1 MLFNLFTK
9 LYPVSFNGQ
18 IDIHNHLLYGVDDG
32 SKSLDESKRML
43 KAYKELGF
51 ESTILTPHIFK
62 DIYPNSEK
70 DLKSKFQNLIS
81 ETKSIKSPKIT
92 NLGAEY
98 MVDDLFLEKVKSGVE
113 LLPFYKNYV
122 LIEIPLFSDSYLLK
136 QTVFE
141 LQLNGYTP
149 VLAHPER
156 YLNVGTKELK
166 SLRAKGVMLQLN
178 ALSLT
183 GNYGKE
189 VRSKAFKLLKNN
201 LFDFIATDAH
211 NPKDL
216 EKLKQLRLTR
226 FYRDKF
232 QAILKAQKEELG
244 L

>member
-9 LYPVSFNGQ
+9 LYSVSFSGQ
-18 IDIHNHLLYGVDDG
+18 IDIHNHLLHGVDDG

-51 ESTILTPHIFK
+51 AFIIVTPHIFK

-70 DLKSKFQNLIS
+70 DLKSKFNSLTS
-81 ETKSIKSPKIT
+81 ETKNIKSPKIT

-98 MVDDLFLEKVKSGVE
+98 MVDDLFLEKVKKGAE

-122 LIEIPLFSDSYLLK
+122 LIEIPLFADSYLLY

-141 LQLNGYTP
+141 LQLNDYTP

-178 ALSLT
+178 ALSLI
-183 GNYGKE
+183 GDYGKE
-189 VRSKAFKLLKNN
+189 VKSKAFKLLKNN

-211 NPKDL
+211 NPRDL
-216 EKLKQLRLTR
+216 EKLKKLRLIR
-226 FYRDKF
+226 FYKDKF
-232 QAILKAQKEELG
+232 QAILKAQKEELKF
-244 L
+244 

>member
-9 LYPVSFNGQ
+9 LYHVSFSGQ

-32 SKSLDESKRML
+32 SMSLDESKRML

-51 ESTILTPHIFK
+51 ASIIVTPHIFK

-70 DLKSKFQNLIS
+70 DLKSKFQKLIK

-98 MVDDLFLEKVKSGVE
+98 MVDDLFLEKVKSGAE
-113 LLPFYKNYV
+113 LLIFYKNHV
-122 LIEIPLFSDSYLLK
+122 LIEIPLFADSYLLN
-136 QTVFE
+136 QNVFE
-141 LQLNGYTP
+141 LQLNDYIP

-156 YLNVGTKELK
+156 YLNVGIKELK
-166 SLRAKGVMLQLN
+166 SLREKGVMLQLN

-189 VRSKAFKLLKNN
+189 VKSKAFKLLKND

-211 NPKDL
+211 NLQDL
-216 EKLKQLRLTR
+216 EKLKRLRLTR
-226 FYRDKF
+226 FFRDKF
-232 QAILKAQKEELG
+232 QAILKNQKEELKY
-244 L
+244 

>member
-51 ESTILTPHIFK
+51 ESIILTPHIFK
-62 DIYPNSEK
+62 DIYPNNEK
-70 DLKSKFQNLIS
+70 DLKSKFQSLIS

-98 MVDDLFLEKVKSGVE
+98 MVDDLFLEKVKNGAE
-113 LLPFYKNYV
+113 LLTFYKNHV
-122 LIEIPLFSDSYLLK
+122 LIEIPLFADSYLLK
-136 QTVFE
+136 QAVFE
-141 LQLNGYTP
+141 LQLNDYIV

-156 YLNVGTKELK
+156 YLNVGVKELK
-166 SLRAKGVMLQLN
+166 SLRSKGVMLQLN
-178 ALSLT
+178 ALSLI

-211 NPKDL
+211 SPSDL
-216 EKLKQLRLTR
+216 EKLKKLRLTR

-244 L
+244 I

>member
-9 LYPVSFNGQ
+9 LYPVSFSGQ

-51 ESTILTPHIFK
+51 ESIILTPHIFK

-70 DLKSKFQNLIS
+70 DLKSKFQNLVKD
-81 ETKSIKSPKIT
+81 TKIIKSPIIT

-98 MVDDLFLEKVKSGVE
+98 MVDDLFLEKVKSGSE
-113 LLPFYKNYV
+113 LLTFYKNLV
-122 LIEIPLFSDSYLLK
+122 LIEIPIFADSYLLK

-141 LQLNGYTP
+141 LQLNDYIP

-156 YLNVGTKELK
+156 YLNVSTKELK
-166 SLRAKGVMLQLN
+166 SLKEKGIMLQLN

-189 VRSKAFKLLKNN
+189 VKNKAFKLFKND
-201 LFDFIATDAH
+201 LYDFIATDAH
-211 NPKDL
+211 SPQDL
-216 EKLKQLRLTR
+216 EKLKRLRLTR
-226 FYRDKF
+226 TYRDKF
-232 QAILKAQKEELG
+232 RAILKNQKEELG

>member
-9 LYPVSFNGQ
+9 LYPLSFSGQ

-43 KAYKELGF
+43 KVYKELGF
-51 ESTILTPHIFK
+51 ESIILTPHIFE

-70 DLKSKFQNLIS
+70 VLKSKFQNLIK
-81 ETKSIKSPKIT
+81 ETLGIKSPKIT

-98 MVDDLFLEKVKSGVE
+98 MVDDLFLEKVKSRSE

-122 LIEIPLFSDSYLLK
+122 LIEIPLFADSYLLK
-136 QTVFE
+136 QTIFE
-141 LQLNGYTP
+141 LQLNDYIV

-166 SLRAKGVMLQLN
+166 SLREKGVMLQLN

-211 NPKDL
+211 NPQDL
-216 EKLKQLRLTR
+216 EKLKKLRLTR

-232 QAILKAQKEELG
+232 QAILKNQKEELE